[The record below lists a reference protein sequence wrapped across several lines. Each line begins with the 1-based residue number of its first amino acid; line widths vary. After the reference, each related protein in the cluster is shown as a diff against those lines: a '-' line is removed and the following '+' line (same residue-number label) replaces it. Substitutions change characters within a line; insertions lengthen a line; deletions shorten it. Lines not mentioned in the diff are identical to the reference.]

1 MGHPVLKGDKGMG
14 TRHWTGGVQNPIER
28 VMCGD
33 LPSYPL
39 RDGAVMKRLE
49 EGGSPYS
56 IIIKR

>member
-1 MGHPVLKGDKGMG
+1 MLKGDKVMG
-14 TRHWTGGVQNPIER
+14 TRHWTGGEQDPIER